1 MLPVAAHMP
10 NGGSAC
16 MSLIEALRSRDVGD
30 DADEVGVRASSGAAG
45 AASRGVA
52 LLLLSGTGMLGVEG
66 GREVGWEGASLELVL
81 TLADVVA

>member
-1 MLPVAAHMP
+1 
-10 NGGSAC
+10 

-30 DADEVGVRASSGAAG
+30 DADEVGVRASSGAAGAGAGAG